1 MAALSNKQKK
11 FVNEYL
17 IDFNGTRAAER
28 AGYSGDDNTLAV
40 TAHNLLR
47 NPKITEIVS
56 QRLQE
61 SAMSADEVMMR
72 LAEQARG
79 VPSEYIG
86 MDGTVLIAQMV
97 EDGKTHLIKKI
108 ADTAQ
113 GRTYEFYDA
122 QSALQMI
129 GRHHA
134 LFTDRT
140 VSSNIEIDLS
150 KLTNEQLDRVANGED
165 PMKVILDGYIAG
177 TQSEG

>member
-1 MAALSNKQKK
+1 MALSAKQQA
-11 FVNEYL
+11 FINEYL
-17 IDFNGTRAAER
+17 QCFNATEAALR
-28 AGYSGDDNTLAV
+28 AGYSEKS
-40 TAHNLLR
+40 AHSIGWENLKK
-47 NPKITEIVS
+47 PEIEKAIS
-56 QRLQE
+56 QRLNE

-79 VPSEYIG
+79 VPSQYIG
-86 MDGTVLIAQMV
+86 MDGTVMIAQLV
-97 EDGKTHLIKKI
+97 RDGKTHLIKKI

-165 PMKVILDGYIAG
+165 PMKVILDGYIAS
-177 TQSEG
+177 TQSES